1 MTIPVLF
8 STNLRFSSNDNQNI
22 QNIGDDMILIQP
34 LFVVTQESNVRHA
47 QVDRFRPVARQ
58 LPAQNV
64 KEKRVKQPKKEWK
77 RSLKSFT

>member
-1 MTIPVLF
+1 
-8 STNLRFSSNDNQNI
+8 
-22 QNIGDDMILIQP
+22 MILIQP

-58 LPAQNV
+58 LLAQNV